1 MNKRQYKKELRKS
14 NIKIN
19 SIKLDKD
26 DIIILRISDDKYNA
40 KQMQYIFDQT
50 KLIFPNNK
58 IMLYPKDTVINI
70 IKHNTN

>member
-19 SIKLDKD
+19 TIKLDKD
-26 DIIILRISDDKYNA
+26 DVIILRLNDDKYNA

-58 IMLYPKDTVINI
+58 IMLYPKDTVINVV
-70 IKHNTN
+70 KQN